1 MEVWFNTG
9 EWINQGINIYFPPNH
24 IGYPPLWAFWCGLA
38 NSLFYLSG
46 NSYEIWRFI
55 IKLPMILSNLALAY
69 IVGKYAENRFSHQ
82 TARKITLIILSWS
95 FFIYISAM
103 WGQINAISALL
114 IFLAFYAV
122 TNQKSQLGAIF
133 LGLAITLKIYPI
145 VVLPAFFIYTLKNT
159 NRKKTAK
166 FLIYALSIP
175 ILFTLIVFTLYNW
188 DITYFLRTI
197 FYSTPVFESGI
208 SQFSIGNM
216 NIWSFIALSGID
228 MNAFSIIRQIWIPIL
243 AGATYYWIRKPKL
256 DEKNFTISIISFYI
270 LFMVSYGWIAEQTF
284 IEPLPFIFL
293 LILAYS
299 PKRVYLYLLTI
310 IQLLIY
316 IFSVA
321 NQNLFILTPL
331 LENFSPS
338 LLTNLQNFHLANG
351 LLIWVIRGIMG
362 LVISLSLIGFL
373 AVLMKPLILQQTKQR
388 TQKFLKKIK
397 HSTKTKDSIIIH
409 KNNNNK

>member
-1 MEVWFNTG
+1 
-9 EWINQGINIYFPPNH
+9 
-24 IGYPPLWAFWCGLA
+24 
-38 NSLFYLSG
+38 
-46 NSYEIWRFI
+46 
-55 IKLPMILSNLALAY
+55 
-69 IVGKYAENRFSHQ
+69 
-82 TARKITLIILSWS
+82 
-95 FFIYISAM
+95 
-103 WGQINAISALL
+103 
-114 IFLAFYAV
+114 
-122 TNQKSQLGAIF
+122 
-133 LGLAITLKIYPI
+133 
-145 VVLPAFFIYTLKNT
+145 
-159 NRKKTAK
+159 
-166 FLIYALSIP
+166 
-175 ILFTLIVFTLYNW
+175 
-188 DITYFLRTI
+188 
-197 FYSTPVFESGI
+197 
-208 SQFSIGNM
+208 M